1 MGIQIKKMA
10 GKGKEMPLD
19 TLNLEQLTQVGK
31 QVEQEINSYNSYYTS
46 LKVALAK
53 FVDNKD
59 YIADFKN
66 CSKKDI
72 LVPITSSLYIPGKC
86 SDIKSVMIEV
96 GANYFVGTSLAKADG
111 FCDRKVKVIRE
122 SMDKIDGI
130 IKTKNDALNQIN
142 HLIISNQI
150 AAKNK

>member
-1 MGIQIKKMA
+1 MS
-10 GKGKEMPLD
+10 KEIPLD
-19 TLNLEQLTQVGK
+19 ELNIEQLTQVGK

-59 YIADFKN
+59 YLIDLNN
-66 CSKKDI
+66 CSKKEI

-96 GANYFVGTSLAKADG
+96 GANYFVGTTLPKADS
-111 FCDRKVKVIRE
+111 FCNRKIKVIKE

-130 IKTKNDALNQIN
+130 IKTKNDQLNVIN
-142 HLIISNQI
+142 HNLI
-150 AAKNK
+150 AKQTQQKK

>member
-1 MGIQIKKMA
+1 MS
-10 GKGKEMPLD
+10 KEMAID
-19 TLNLEQLTQVGK
+19 QLNIEQLTQVGK

-53 FVDNKD
+53 FADNKEYLVD
-59 YIADFKN
+59 LNN
-66 CSKKDI
+66 CSKKEI

-96 GANYFVGTSLAKADG
+96 GANYFVGTTLPKADS
-111 FCDRKVKVIRE
+111 FCDRKVKVIKE

-130 IKTKNDALNQIN
+130 IKQKNDQLNVIN
-142 HLIISNQI
+142 HNLI
-150 AAKNK
+150 AKQTQQKK

>member
-1 MGIQIKKMA
+1 MSENKNI
-10 GKGKEMPLD
+10 PLD
-19 TLNLEQLTQVGK
+19 QLNLEQLTQVGK

-53 FVDNKD
+53 FIDNKD

-130 IKTKNDALNQIN
+130 IKTKNDQLNTIN
-142 HLIISNQI
+142 HNIISNQI
-150 AAKNK
+150 AQQNK